1 MGLLQRIADA
11 FGAGVQGG
19 ITNNWND
26 EWARN
31 AGNEEYVD
39 HVRRMHDESPVA
51 YAAGELVGAAPWA
64 GAGGTLAHALAK
76 SSSPRTRLLIALLFG
91 AGHGALAGSGGFKPG
106 ENMTLEDRVASA
118 GLGAALGGAIG
129 AGGVGATRAV
139 RDVGRNLPAIAGIER
154 LAEGGTRQVMPFT
167 GTRVGAP
174 LTLSLAGEGT
184 AAERARAAIQSALA
198 QDEAGMVRET
208 GQGVLG
214 RFANDGRNLRAF
226 GSDNLPQSTAA
237 LRALGAQSPGGSA
250 RVEGMAQDLIE
261 QQVRRDMRA
270 MRAPKPEGL
279 VTRARIAKQE
289 AEDFVRTF
297 DDPTY
302 HKSWM
307 QQMKRLSDGEKAGL
321 AARMVRELRRRAKD
335 ATGSEAEAFQR
346 FLRDPIV
353 SGKLKALGVNMNN
366 LRGARKASRA
376 IEGEVERLRKL
387 AQRPQ
392 EPNYNFRNWDDR
404 DLANQGTLNEA
415 DAIALLEAMMQP
427 QRAFAVRPDSAARI
441 LSGQYERGVRF
452 SPQNWVNTADPEDV
466 MGSLIYAQPVA
477 AGLPTLGYAA
487 FGGRE

>member
-11 FGAGVQGG
+11 FGGG
-19 ITNNWND
+19 AVGGLTGNWND
-26 EWARN
+26 EFARD
-31 AGNEEYVD
+31 AGNYEYSD
-39 HVRRMHDESPVA
+39 RMAALHDDMPLA
-51 YAAGELVGAAPWA
+51 YAAGEAVGSIPWA
-64 GAGGTLAHALAK
+64 AFGGGLAK
-76 SSSPRTRLLIALLFG
+76 AMARSGSPRTRLLLAALFG
-91 AGHGALAGSGGFKPG
+91 AGHGAIAGSGGFKPG
-106 ENMTLEDRVASA
+106 EMTDEERLQSAALGA
-118 GLGAALGGAIG
+118 GLGGAVG
-129 AGGVGATRAV
+129 VGGVGATRAA
-139 RDVGRNLPAIAGIER
+139 RDLGRNLPAIAGIDR
-154 LAEGGTRQVMPFT
+154 LAEGGTRQVLPFT

-198 QDEAGMVRET
+198 QDEAGMVLET

-226 GSDNLPQSTAA
+226 GSDSLPQSTAA

-289 AEDFVRTF
+289 AEDFIRTF

-307 QQMKRLSDGEKAGL
+307 QQVKRLGDGEKAGL
-321 AARMVRELRRRAKD
+321 AARMVRELRKRAKD

-346 FLRDPIV
+346 FLRDPV
-353 SGKLKALGVNMNN
+353 VAGKLRALGVNMNN
-366 LRGARKASRA
+366 IRGARKASRA

-387 AQRPQ
+387 AQRPE

-404 DLANQGTLNEA
+404 DLANQGTLNEQ